1 MSGLDFSL
9 FSFSPIYPRGRPRFI
24 LSALN
29 SIEEQTNQKI
39 NAMNSTITKQTVPDR
54 NVALNLSAKWFLILA
69 VGLGCSVIA
78 IRMARA
84 NPPDTIHY
92 PDLQTLPPYDITI
105 QNDPVTHHKLLRF
118 SNAIANLGEGPM
130 ELVPQ
135 NNAVTGTTDA
145 YQRLY
150 SHDAN
155 GNWYVADT
163 VYVGTFVFHPQ
174 HNHWHFEDFARYE
187 LRNVAT
193 GGSIGD
199 TVLASASKVS
209 FCLEDSIVVNSGLEH
224 FSSSQTYT
232 NCDQVDPQGISIGWA
247 DVYGWNLFGQSLDIT
262 RIPNGVYWLVSTA
275 DPDNLVSE
283 GGGAT
288 EANNTAAVKIRIK
301 GGKVSVVR

>member
-1 MSGLDFSL
+1 MKLTISKQRAPNRNATFN
-9 FSFSPIYPRGRPRFI
+9 SF
-24 LSALN
+24 
-29 SIEEQTNQKI
+29 
-39 NAMNSTITKQTVPDR
+39 
-54 NVALNLSAKWFLILA
+54 AKWFSILA
-69 VGLGCSVIA
+69 VGLGCLVIA
-78 IRMARA
+78 VRIARA
-84 NPPDTIHY
+84 NPPDAIHY

-105 QNDPVTHHKLLRF
+105 QNDPTTHHKLLRF

-130 ELVPQ
+130 ELIPQ
-135 NNAVTGTTDA
+135 NNAATGTTDA

-150 SHDAN
+150 SHDAD
-155 GNWYVADT
+155 GNWYVVAT

-187 LRNVAT
+187 LRNAPRD
-193 GGSIGD
+193 GSIGG

-209 FCLEDSIVVNSGLEH
+209 FCLEDSLRVNSGLEH
-224 FSSSQTYT
+224 FSPSQTYT

-275 DPDNLVSE
+275 DPDNLIAE
-283 GGGAT
+283 GGGAF

-301 GGKVSVVR
+301 GGKVNVVR